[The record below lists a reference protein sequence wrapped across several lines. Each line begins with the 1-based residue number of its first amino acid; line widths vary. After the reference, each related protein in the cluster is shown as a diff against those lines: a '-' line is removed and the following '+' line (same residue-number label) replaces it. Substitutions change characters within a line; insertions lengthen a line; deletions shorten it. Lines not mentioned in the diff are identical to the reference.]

1 MRNKCHQ
8 NSGKENSQSLASS
21 SPQLSNLFIVVNT
34 EETVLN
40 ACGVGGGVV
49 VVVVYILG
57 RDLVEG
63 PLCSGLSDWSRE
75 LARLCLPL
83 WDSWL
88 AALLRPGRM

>member
-8 NSGKENSQSLASS
+8 NSGKENSQSLSSS

-49 VVVVYILG
+49 VVVVAGGGGVVGVVDGVTVCCVSLQH
-57 RDLVEG
+57 
-63 PLCSGLSDWSRE
+63 
-75 LARLCLPL
+75 
-83 WDSWL
+83 
-88 AALLRPGRM
+88 